1 MMTLLFFKQ
10 RKTRNLIILLTPEGV
25 SVSLMGF
32 PSNLNRTTPSFNPWE
47 KKKKYSEGLQILRS
61 KQIYINYYSLTST
74 ELLK

>member
-1 MMTLLFFKQ
+1 MMTLFFKQ

-47 KKKKYSEGLQILRS
+47 KKKYSEGLQILCS

>member
-47 KKKKYSEGLQILRS
+47 KYSEGLQILCS

>member
-32 PSNLNRTTPSFNPWE
+32 PSNLNRTTPSFNPWG
-47 KKKKYSEGLQILRS
+47 KKKYSEGLQILCS

>member
-32 PSNLNRTTPSFNPWE
+32 PSNLNRTTPSFNPCG
-47 KKKKYSEGLQILRS
+47 KKRNTVKVFKFCVQNKFTLI
-61 KQIYINYYSLTST
+61 IIH
-74 ELLK
+74 